1 LTIAE
6 AAEAVLREAEGP
18 MHVRNIYAQ
27 ITSRMLFEFKAKDP
41 IAVVSTVLRKGAQF
55 EKIAPGTFKLR

>member
-1 LTIAE
+1 MTIAE
-6 AAEAVLREAEGP
+6 AAAAVLREAEGP